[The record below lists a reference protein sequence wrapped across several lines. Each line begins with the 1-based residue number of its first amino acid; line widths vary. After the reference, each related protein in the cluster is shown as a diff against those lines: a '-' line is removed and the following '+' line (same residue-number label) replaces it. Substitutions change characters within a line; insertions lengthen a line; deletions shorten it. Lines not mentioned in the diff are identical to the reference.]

1 MPEQNGTLLGRYSAL
16 LRMKGPL
23 VDVLLLYPGEPEGK
37 PRLPMSV
44 LTLASYC
51 IPQGLDCQ
59 VVDERLT
66 PLEDQQ
72 IRDAKIIGI
81 SSMSGTQLKSA
92 IATARRVRKLRP
104 EVPIVWGGAHASA
117 YPEQTARSPLVD
129 YVVKGEG
136 EQILAELCKRIL
148 NDQDVADL
156 SSVTYVKDGTLVNNC
171 ATHEMIDVEDLPLTR
186 YDLVDIKQYADFE
199 DGFSYESSRGCPFRC
214 TFCYVEYFHNR
225 KWRSKSTEK
234 VIAELRAIKKNI
246 GVKKLYLIDDY
257 FFSNRKRSLEICEAM
272 IEANID
278 MTWTATARSDFLA
291 RCTDQEMQIIKDSG
305 CTTLSIG
312 AESGSDKILKDLK
325 KDITAEQTRIGVQKC
340 VAVGIKPTLSFIIGL
355 PTERE
360 EDLEATLTLCD
371 DLMSYGED
379 VEINGLFVYVPYSG
393 TPLEETAT
401 EYGYVARKELEEWAD
416 WSFGDHSNN
425 PWLGTK
431 QRKRLEAIA
440 SIARFKYMR
449 HRFDSYSESYRHA
462 KMRSPLIRLGY
473 FVFVRVFAAM
483 ANLRWKRRLF
493 TGALEWALWRKLT
506 YSLFR
511 LT

>member
-1 MPEQNGTLLGRYSAL
+1 M
-16 LRMKGPL
+16 
-23 VDVLLLYPGEPEGK
+23 DVLLVYPGEPEAK

-51 IPQGLDCQ
+51 TQQGYDCK

-66 PLEDQQ
+66 DLTDED
-72 IRDAKIIGI
+72 INDAQVIGI
-81 SSMSGTQLKSA
+81 SSMSGTQLGSA
-92 IATARRVRKLRP
+92 ISTARRIRQLRP
-104 EVPIVWGGAHASA
+104 DTPIVWGGAHASA

-129 YVVKGEG
+129 FVVKGEG
-136 EQILAELCKRIL
+136 EQVFVELCSRIL
-148 NDQDVADL
+148 NDQDMVDVCAL
-156 SSVTYVKDGTLVNNC
+156 TYVKDGEMVNNPT
-171 ATHEMIDVEDLPLTR
+171 ALEFIDVETLPPTR
-186 YDLVDIKQYADFE
+186 YDLVDLEQYADFE

-214 TFCYVEYFHNR
+214 TFCYVEYFHDR

-234 VIAELRAIKKNI
+234 VIAELRAIKKNT

-272 IEANID
+272 IDADID
-278 MTWTATARSDFLA
+278 MKWTATARSDFLA
-291 RCTDQEMQIIKDSG
+291 RCTDEQMQIIKDSG

-312 AESGSDKILKDLK
+312 AESGSDKVLKDLK
-325 KDITAEQTRIGVQKC
+325 KDITVEQTRIAVQKC
-340 VAVGIKPTLSFIIGL
+340 VAIGIKPTLSFIIGL

-393 TPLEETAT
+393 TPLEETAAD
-401 EYGYVARKELEEWAD
+401 YGYVARKKLEDWAD

-425 PWLGTK
+425 PWLGPK

-440 SIARFKYMR
+440 SIARFKFMR
-449 HRFDSYSESYRHA
+449 RRFDSYSESYRRA

-493 TGALEWALWRKLT
+493 TGALEWVLWRRLT

-511 LT
+511 LN